1 MQILVGSRHLDLHVS
16 QAPQAAG
23 DGGGL
28 HRDHRSVRYQYNI
41 GLEHLLVLLAEFV
54 KTRRADLLLALQHE
68 FHVAGQALLGAHRLE
83 RLGVHPQ
90 LALVVV
96 GAAAPDTAVAD
107 DRLKRLGPPL
117 AARIDGHHVVVA
129 VHQYGLGLGIDR
141 LLGVNHRI
149 ALGGKHLG
157 MVGARLHERRGQPFG
172 APRHVGPVLALRA
185 DRRDAQ
191 EVEQLA
197 DKAIFICVY
206 ILFYFIHFPGFYS
219 VFFNS

>member
-1 MQILVGSRHLDLHVS
+1 MQVLVGSRHLDLHVS

-107 DRLKRLGPPL
+107 DTSARSAPAFTSAAASHSAHRVMSGRCSLCALIEGMRKRSNNSLIK
-117 AARIDGHHVVVA
+117 RS
-129 VHQYGLGLGIDR
+129 
-141 LLGVNHRI
+141 
-149 ALGGKHLG
+149 
-157 MVGARLHERRGQPFG
+157 
-172 APRHVGPVLALRA
+172 
-185 DRRDAQ
+185 
-191 EVEQLA
+191 
-197 DKAIFICVY
+197 
-206 ILFYFIHFPGFYS
+206 LFASIYFFTLSIFPGFYS
-219 VFFNS
+219 VFFNT